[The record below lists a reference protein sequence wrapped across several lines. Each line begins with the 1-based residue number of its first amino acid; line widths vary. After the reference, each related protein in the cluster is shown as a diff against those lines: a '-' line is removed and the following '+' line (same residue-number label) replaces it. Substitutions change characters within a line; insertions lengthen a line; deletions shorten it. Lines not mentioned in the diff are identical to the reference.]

1 MLWAKLPMMGR
12 TLMAIVRM
20 TVQLLFV
27 GFYLQVVFDQ
37 NNLLLNAGWVLVMI
51 TVADVSIVRGCNL
64 RLRRFSGPL
73 FASLLIS
80 TAIPLFFFL
89 GPILNRPNLLDAQY
103 VIPIGGMILGNCLR
117 ADIIGIRHFYD
128 SIRNN
133 EKPYILSLAQG
144 ATLGEATRPFLRD
157 ALTAALAPTV
167 ATMATVGLVSLPGM
181 MTGVILGG
189 SDPWLAIQ
197 YQILIIIAIFTGTAL
212 TVVLAI
218 RLTLRRAFTVY
229 GVLDPNVFRSDRS

>member
-1 MLWAKLPMMGR
+1 
-12 TLMAIVRM
+12 VR
-20 TVQLLFV
+20 
-27 GFYLQVVFDQ
+27 
-37 NNLLLNAGWVLVMI
+37 
-51 TVADVSIVRGCNL
+51 RCNR